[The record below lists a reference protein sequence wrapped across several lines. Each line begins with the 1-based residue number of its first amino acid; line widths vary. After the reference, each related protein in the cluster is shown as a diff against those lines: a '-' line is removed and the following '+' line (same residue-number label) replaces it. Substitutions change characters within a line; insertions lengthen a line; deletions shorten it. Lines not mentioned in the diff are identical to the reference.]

1 MLAILNDEL
10 RDKVLSA
17 IDQYN
22 TRKQQALIDLM
33 VLVNKSTV
41 EPNRKN
47 AMQDLLTEMC
57 STDACGG

>member
-10 RDKVLSA
+10 KDKVLSA

-33 VLVNKSTV
+33 VLINKSTV
-41 EPNRKN
+41 EPNRKC
-47 AMQDLLTEMC
+47 AMQDLVTEMC
-57 STDACGG
+57 STNACGG